1 MVTKLDRLAR
11 SQPDARAITDELT
24 DELAAGRSA
33 SAWVVQ
39 STTPTDVVARL
50 LFNVLTMIAEF
61 ESELIRL
68 RTREGMKITKAAGRL
83 RGRKPNRD
91 SQQEA
96 RLVWSPL
103 GRDGRRSSIDNRL

>member
-1 MVTKLDRLAR
+1 
-11 SQPDARAITDELT
+11 
-24 DELAAGRSA
+24 
-33 SAWVVQ
+33 
-39 STTPTDVVARL
+39 
-50 LFNVLTMIAEF
+50 
-61 ESELIRL
+61 
-68 RTREGMKITKAAGRL
+68 MKITKAAGRL